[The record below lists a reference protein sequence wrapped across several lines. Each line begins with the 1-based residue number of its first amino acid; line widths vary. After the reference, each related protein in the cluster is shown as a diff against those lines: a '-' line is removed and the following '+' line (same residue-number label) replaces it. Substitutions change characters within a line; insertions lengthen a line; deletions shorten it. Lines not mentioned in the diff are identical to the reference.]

1 MAVKKYKVV
10 KDHIGDKE
18 YFERD
23 IREADEH
30 VVAHLIPNVLVE
42 IDPPAPVDPA
52 PPAPENKKGKP
63 AQEVK

>member
-1 MAVKKYKVV
+1 MAVKNFKVRRY
-10 KDHIGDKE
+10 HIGDKE
-18 YFERD
+18 YFVGD

-30 VVAHLIPNVLVE
+30 VVAHLIPSVLVE
-42 IDPPAPVDPA
+42 IAPEPAPE